1 MINKKMMMCSAAL
14 GIALLSGCASVPME
28 SPEKDKELK
37 AFTAPPQDKS
47 GLYIFRDSSFGAAL
61 KKTVTLDGQVLGE
74 TAANT
79 YFYRQINPGT
89 HTLATESEFS
99 DNALTVNADAGKNLY
114 VRQYIKFGVFVG
126 GAGLE
131 QVSESEGK
139 QGVTETEL
147 AR

>member
-1 MINKKMMMCSAAL
+1 M
-14 GIALLSGCASVPME
+14 
-28 SPEKDKELK
+28 
-37 AFTAPPQDKS
+37 
-47 GLYIFRDSSFGAAL
+47 YIFRDSSFGAAL

-99 DNALTVNADAGKNLY
+99 DNALTVNAEAGKNLY
-114 VRQYIKFGVFVG
+114 VRQYIKLGVFVG